1 MQTQNEFMWFMA
13 VIRRRKKLIV
23 LPAAAVLAA
32 VVAVAFVLPP
42 VYRSEATILV
52 EASNIPEE
60 LVKSGNTVYLEER
73 LHSIAQRVLSRN
85 NLMSV
90 IDKHGLYPAK
100 REKGNTEQMFEKMR
114 KDLSYKPI
122 QAEVATRGGRST
134 SMTIAFTVGFKG
146 GDPEKVA
153 AVTNT
158 VTDLF
163 LEENKRSRA
172 ESAET
177 AYTFL
182 ENQVEDLRAQMAGSE
197 QRIAVFKERNMLALP
212 ELLQLNLRNLNDL
225 RRDAASRQEH
235 INQLRDRKLILQS
248 QLASIPPTIN
258 RPGRAE
264 TPQERYE
271 TLKMEYLAA
280 RSAHSDRH
288 PDVVR
293 LKNQLASMGGGG
305 DASLRKVDELAA
317 KKAELDAK
325 RESYTDKH
333 PDVQA
338 LVTEVA
344 QLEQEVAAVATSIR
358 RSPTFESIS
367 TEEEN
372 PALISLKGQIAS
384 IDVEIASEESL
395 LGRQRAQ
402 LAELEERLAQSPRVE
417 QQYNLMMRDH
427 SNLESKYE
435 ETLQRL
441 QAAREARGLEQSHM
455 ADRLELLDT
464 PQVPE
469 RPVSPNRPLI
479 VMVGVML
486 AGLTGLGSAAVGEYL
501 DRSFHSARDLTRL
514 TGRQVLGVIPYISI
528 RAERRK
534 RRRNRAVAAALLL
547 LVAGAG
553 YLALMNPEA
562 TREAVQQ
569 AMAAINTMTNRG
581 V

>member
-1 MQTQNEFMWFMA
+1 
-13 VIRRRKKLIV
+13 
-23 LPAAAVLAA
+23 
-32 VVAVAFVLPP
+32 
-42 VYRSEATILV
+42 
-52 EASNIPEE
+52 
-60 LVKSGNTVYLEER
+60 
-73 LHSIAQRVLSRN
+73 
-85 NLMSV
+85 
-90 IDKHGLYPAK
+90 
-100 REKGNTEQMFEKMR
+100 
-114 KDLSYKPI
+114 
-122 QAEVATRGGRST
+122 
-134 SMTIAFTVGFKG
+134 
-146 GDPEKVA
+146 
-153 AVTNT
+153 
-158 VTDLF
+158 
-163 LEENKRSRA
+163 
-172 ESAET
+172 
-177 AYTFL
+177 
-182 ENQVEDLRAQMAGSE
+182 
-197 QRIAVFKERNMLALP
+197 
-212 ELLQLNLRNLNDL
+212 
-225 RRDAASRQEH
+225 
-235 INQLRDRKLILQS
+235 
-248 QLASIPPTIN
+248 
-258 RPGRAE
+258 
-264 TPQERYE
+264 
-271 TLKMEYLAA
+271 
-280 RSAHSDRH
+280 
-288 PDVVR
+288 
-293 LKNQLASMGGGG
+293 
-305 DASLRKVDELAA
+305 
-317 KKAELDAK
+317 
-325 RESYTDKH
+325 
-333 PDVQA
+333 
-338 LVTEVA
+338 
-344 QLEQEVAAVATSIR
+344 VATSIR